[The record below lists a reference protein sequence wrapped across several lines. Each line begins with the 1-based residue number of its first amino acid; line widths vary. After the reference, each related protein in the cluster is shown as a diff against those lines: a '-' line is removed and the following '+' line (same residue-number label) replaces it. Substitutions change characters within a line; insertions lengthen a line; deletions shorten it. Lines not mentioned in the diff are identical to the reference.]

1 MKTTNRFQAGGTA
14 TIDEEPMKNTSYLW
28 TSESVS
34 PGHPDKVADQISDA
48 VLDAFLAADP
58 HAKVACEVMVKGRT
72 VYIAGEITATTDI
85 DDAHLETVVR
95 RTICDI
101 GYNADDVGFNGNT
114 CVIVFDI
121 SHQSTEINAAVAK
134 DGIVTAG
141 DQGIMFGYASRETPT
156 RMPLA
161 LYLSKEF
168 ITEGYGG
175 RERGYPFRPDMKSQ
189 VSLLYEGGRAVH
201 VDSVVFSTC
210 HTESLTLSMLRELFH
225 DEVLQRVV
233 GKQSEEI
240 QRLFTDKTRYFINP
254 AGTWNIGGPVS
265 DCGLTGRKIVVDQY
279 GADCEI
285 GGGAFSGKDPS
296 KVDRSAAYMARHI
309 ALRTL
314 AANEE
319 AMSIKVQLA
328 YAIGEEYP
336 VSHRIYDPSSGREYG
351 LASVTPHDLTPS
363 AIIHHLGLQAPIY
376 LATAHKGHFGIA
388 PYEVNGVRHF
398 AWEQY

>member
-34 PGHPDKVADQISDA
+34 PGHPDKVADQLSDA

-72 VYIAGEITATTDI
+72 VYIAGEITAETDI
-85 DDAHLETVVR
+85 DDAHLETVIR

-101 GYNADDVGFNGNT
+101 GYDSDDVGFNGNT
-114 CVIVFDI
+114 CAILFDI
-121 SHQSTEINAAVAK
+121 SHQSTEINTAVAK

-189 VSLLYEGGRAVH
+189 VSLLYDEGRAAH
-201 VDSVVFSTC
+201 VDSVVFSIC
-210 HTESLTLSMLRELFH
+210 HTEALTLPMLRELFH
-225 DEVLQRVV
+225 DEVLPRVV
-233 GKQSEEI
+233 GTQSEEI

-314 AANEE
+314 ADNDE
-319 AMSIKVQLA
+319 ATSIKVQLA

-336 VSHRIYDPSSGREYG
+336 VSHRIYDPRTGVEYG
-351 LASVTPHDLTPS
+351 LATLTLHDLTPS
-363 AIIHHLGLQAPIY
+363 AIIHQLGLQAPIY
-376 LATAHKGHFGIA
+376 LATAHRGHFGIA

-398 AWEQY
+398 AWEQS